1 MKKRTYTASF
11 DGPFNRPCRGD
22 LENTERFGRLTV
34 VARRRLHPFIAR
46 AVGDPHAAEDLL
58 QETLLVMVERLGG
71 LKQAESFWP
80 WIYRV
85 AQRKIQDHFQQQRR
99 WTTARENTRGETK
112 RRFRAV
118 YGQADVLDQMIGC
131 ESVRALSDAMG
142 EMDWQQRQVVRLRCF
157 EQLPYAEI
165 ADRTRTSPALAR
177 TNFYRAK
184 TFLRKRLHARP
195 A

>member
-1 MKKRTYTASF
+1 
-11 DGPFNRPCRGD
+11 
-22 LENTERFGRLTV
+22 
-34 VARRRLHPFIAR
+34 
-46 AVGDPHAAEDLL
+46 
-58 QETLLVMVERLGG
+58 
-71 LKQAESFWP
+71 
-80 WIYRV
+80 
-85 AQRKIQDHFQQQRR
+85 
-99 WTTARENTRGETK
+99 
-112 RRFRAV
+112 
-118 YGQADVLDQMIGC
+118 VLDQMIGC